1 MNDSLKDRA
10 FNFTHF
16 IYSDL
21 KLLFFLLF
29 AMGWMMPT
37 ANAQTTIR
45 LGRESPVYKLQ
56 FAEMAINNLYVDSV
70 NEESLVE
77 DAIRGMLE
85 KLDPHS
91 SYISAKEVKAINEPL
106 QGSFDGIGIQFNV
119 FTDTLMVVQTIS
131 GGPSAR
137 AGILAGDRIVNVDDT
152 VIAGMKLSREE
163 MVRKL
168 RGPRGSIVR
177 VGIIRPGIKGM
188 LSFSIKRDKI
198 PLYSVDAVYM
208 IRPGIGYIRI
218 GNFAAT
224 TYSEFMN
231 ALSRLRSKGMQH
243 LILDLQE
250 NGGGY
255 MEAAVK
261 VANEFLD
268 KGDMI
273 VYTKGR
279 NYVQSAEYRAD
290 GNGCM
295 RKGQIV
301 VLIDEF
307 SASASEIVAGALQD
321 QDRGSIVGRRS
332 FGKGLVQRPVDLPD
346 GSMIRLTI
354 AHYYTPAGRCI
365 QKPYRKGGLR
375 DYASELDNRLKR
387 GELMHADSIH
397 FADSLRYKTLR
408 LGRTVYGGGGI
419 MPDDFVSL
427 DTLHFTSFHRKLM
440 AKSIIINAHLRYF
453 DQHRKRLKALYKSFD
468 DFNSRYEVPA
478 EELDSILAEGERL
491 DIKPADAEE
500 RRRTLDYI
508 RIQLK
513 GLVARD
519 LWNVSEY
526 FQVVNEKSDIVNRAL
541 HILQQSAR

>member
-1 MNDSLKDRA
+1 M
-10 FNFTHF
+10 THF

-21 KLLFFLLF
+21 KLLLFLLF
-29 AMGWMMPT
+29 AMWWMMPT

-45 LGRESPVYKLQ
+45 LGRESPIYKLQ

-91 SYISAKEVKAINEPL
+91 SYISAKEVKAMNEPL

-137 AGILAGDRIVNVDDT
+137 AGILTGDRIVNVDDT
-152 VIAGMKLSREE
+152 VIAGVKLSRED

-231 ALSRLRSKGMQH
+231 ALSHLRSKGMQH

-268 KGDMI
+268 NGDMI

-279 NYVQSAEYRAD
+279 NYVQNAEYRAD

-321 QDRGSIVGRRS
+321 QDRAQVVGRR
-332 FGKGLVQRPVDLPD
+332 
-346 GSMIRLTI
+346 
-354 AHYYTPAGRCI
+354 
-365 QKPYRKGGLR
+365 
-375 DYASELDNRLKR
+375 
-387 GELMHADSIH
+387 
-397 FADSLRYKTLR
+397 
-408 LGRTVYGGGGI
+408 
-419 MPDDFVSL
+419 
-427 DTLHFTSFHRKLM
+427 
-440 AKSIIINAHLRYF
+440 
-453 DQHRKRLKALYKSFD
+453 
-468 DFNSRYEVPA
+468 
-478 EELDSILAEGERL
+478 
-491 DIKPADAEE
+491 
-500 RRRTLDYI
+500 
-508 RIQLK
+508 
-513 GLVARD
+513 
-519 LWNVSEY
+519 
-526 FQVVNEKSDIVNRAL
+526 
-541 HILQQSAR
+541 